1 MGCDIDYI
9 LIRRTISIMG
19 QMLSVWFQ
27 TAALFLFVVLI
38 VLKAL
43 ALVLKLEIYD
53 MTSTISPSILLFRDH
68 IQSPKLVLSFE
79 WTCSAYGATG
89 SYPAHSH
96 NHVHIALVF
105 VMHVKW
111 WEKIKLIWEENTVAS
126 LTLNFVFCA
135 KWHQM
140 LALGSWI

>member
-79 WTCSAYGATG
+79 
-89 SYPAHSH
+89 
-96 NHVHIALVF
+96 
-105 VMHVKW
+105 
-111 WEKIKLIWEENTVAS
+111 
-126 LTLNFVFCA
+126 
-135 KWHQM
+135 
-140 LALGSWI
+140 